1 VCLDELGG
9 RVCQRLQEQPF
20 HIRIEG
26 AGRGHCRL
34 RAVAVSGVVDA
45 AEVACN
51 PLAVLGGRSGQRQ
64 PVSTGGA
71 EDERGQQSLRGDA
84 AVLDIEGT
92 DATELGQLPLA
103 FGDKRLV
110 RLLADQ
116 LVAVT
121 EFSSVDA
128 VADHRLD
135 ARA

>member
-1 VCLDELGG
+1 
-9 RVCQRLQEQPF
+9 
-20 HIRIEG
+20 
-26 AGRGHCRL
+26 
-34 RAVAVSGVVDA
+34 
-45 AEVACN
+45 
-51 PLAVLGGRSGQRQ
+51 
-64 PVSTGGA
+64 
-71 EDERGQQSLRGDA
+71 LRGDA
-84 AVLDIEGT
+84 AALDIEGT

>member
-1 VCLDELGG
+1 
-9 RVCQRLQEQPF
+9 
-20 HIRIEG
+20 
-26 AGRGHCRL
+26 
-34 RAVAVSGVVDA
+34 
-45 AEVACN
+45 
-51 PLAVLGGRSGQRQ
+51 
-64 PVSTGGA
+64 VSTGGA
-71 EDERGQQSLRGDA
+71 EDERGHQSLRGDA

>member
-1 VCLDELGG
+1 M
-9 RVCQRLQEQPF
+9 
-20 HIRIEG
+20 
-26 AGRGHCRL
+26 
-34 RAVAVSGVVDA
+34 
-45 AEVACN
+45 
-51 PLAVLGGRSGQRQ
+51 
-64 PVSTGGA
+64 
-71 EDERGQQSLRGDA
+71 RGDA